1 MSPRPFLI
9 PPGAR
14 LLGFAGLLMLAGCG
28 STGPGSY
35 AGAGARAQADRAA
48 ADAALEAAGGEPQTP
63 ALHLRLIEQ
72 MQRDGLWFASLAH
85 LDALERDTPAT
96 ATTLR
101 LRADAL
107 RRTGQIAESRQQY
120 LRLLETPLAGPAYH
134 GLGLLAGAEGD
145 FAQAIEM
152 LAQARQRDPTDVVVL
167 SDLGYA
173 LLRAG
178 RAAQARVPLMQASQ
192 LQPEQPQVQ
201 SNLALYLFAIRRGH
215 EAEALMA
222 ARNLAPGTRHAIR
235 QAARELPPMPT
246 PARPGPPPAAS
257 SGTSSDLPAGMLA
270 VSAPATSGAS
280 RHAPS
285 AERPPSILTPS
296 EAIAP

>member
-35 AGAGARAQADRAA
+35 AGARAQADRAA

-101 LRADAL
+101 LRADAQ